1 MPRDWSAGAPT
12 AVRRADRAVDD
23 DAWIRAT
30 LDAVPFG
37 TLATVADG
45 RPFLNANLFVYDAGA
60 HAIYLHTARV
70 GRTAAN
76 VDAGAPAGADVCF
89 GVFRMGRLLPAP
101 EALEFSV
108 EYEGVTAFGRAHHV
122 EDPAEAA
129 RALQLIL
136 ARYAPHLRPG
146 RDYRGVTDEELAR
159 TAVWRVDIESWVG
172 KRKAVDA
179 DFPGAFVFEPEVN
192 PTASSPTPV
201 DAESAPAAVPVQ
213 SPAAD
218 AAAPA

>member
-1 MPRDWSAGAPT
+1 MPRDWSAAAPA

-45 RPFLNANLFVYDAGA
+45 RPFLNANLFVYDAEA

-76 VDAGAPAGADVCF
+76 VDAGAPAGAEVCF

-108 EYEGVTAFGRAHHV
+108 EYEGVTAFGRARHV

-136 ARYAPHLRPG
+136 DRYAPHLRPG
-146 RDYRGVTDEELAR
+146 TDYRSITEGELQR
-159 TAVWRVDIESWVG
+159 TAVWRLDIESWAG
-172 KRKAVDA
+172 KRKAVA
-179 DFPGAFVFEPEVN
+179 EDFPGAYTFIP
-192 PTASSPTPV
+192 PASMAGDPG
-201 DAESAPAAVPVQ
+201 A
-213 SPAAD
+213 
-218 AAAPA
+218 